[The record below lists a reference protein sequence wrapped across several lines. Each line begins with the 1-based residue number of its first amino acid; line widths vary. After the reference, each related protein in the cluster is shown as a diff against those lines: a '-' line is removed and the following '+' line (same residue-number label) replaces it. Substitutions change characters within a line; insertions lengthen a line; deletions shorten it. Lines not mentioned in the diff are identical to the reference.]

1 MAQDSRNTNLFTYLD
16 DNAMTWNA
24 RGELQT
30 AVNAIDG
37 SAALTAGAPVWF
49 DSKRRTTRKAVFYDP
64 ATFRTKRVV
73 VFTPTAFAAITGT
86 TTLAVPVPG
95 DATTVTYHL
104 SQKISER
111 QPVAKTS
118 RNLAD

>member
-1 MAQDSRNTNLFTYLD
+1 MAEDARNSNFFTYVD
-16 DNAMTWNA
+16 DNGTTWNA

-37 SAALTAGAPVWF
+37 SAALTAGAPVWI
-49 DSKRRTTRKAVFYDP
+49 DTGRRRTRKAVFVDP
-64 ATFRTKRVV
+64 ATFRTKRIV
-73 VFTPTAFAAITGT
+73 VFTAAAFAAITGT

-95 DATTVTYHL
+95 SATAVTYSL
-104 SQKISER
+104 SQKIAEK
-111 QPVAKTS
+111 QPIAKTS

>member
-1 MAQDSRNTNLFTYLD
+1 MAQDSRNTNLFKYVD
-16 DNAMTWNA
+16 DNGTTWNA

-37 SAALTAGAPVWF
+37 STALTGGAPVWI
-49 DSKRRTTRKAVFYDP
+49 DTKRRQTRKAVFYDP
-64 ATFRTKRVV
+64 ATFRTKRIV
-73 VFTPTAFAAITGT
+73 VFTAAAFAAITGS

-95 DATTVTYHL
+95 SATSVTYSL
-104 SQKISER
+104 SQKIPEK

-118 RNLAD
+118 RNLPD

>member
-1 MAQDSRNTNLFTYLD
+1 MAQDSRNTNLFTYHD
-16 DNAMTWNA
+16 DNGTVWNA

-37 SAALTAGAPVWF
+37 STALTAGSPVWL
-49 DSKRRTTRKAVFYDP
+49 DSKRRSTRKAVFYDP

-86 TTLAVPVPG
+86 STLAVPVPG
-95 DATTVTYHL
+95 SATSVTYSL
-104 SQKISER
+104 SQKIPER